1 MIVKNAMNEIAECD
15 ALIKKLD
22 NEELVLLAE
31 DYLML
36 IEICKNYK
44 AMLRGLEV
52 KVNFMD

>member
-1 MIVKNAMNEIAECD
+1 MIVKNVMNEIAECD
-15 ALIKKLD
+15 ALIRKLE

-44 AMLRGLEV
+44 AILRGLEV
-52 KVNFMD
+52 KVNFKD